1 VATLLAA
8 GVREESNELIERIA
22 ELLEVTY
29 RSADLGNSEDPLA
42 EAVYIM
48 ISRQTR
54 EEVYRDV
61 FTELRRRY
69 PRWEQVAEAPRD
81 ELRDLLR
88 PSGLHE
94 QRANQLK
101 AFLQAVA
108 EANRKRG
115 LGPFGRP
122 AGDLT
127 LDYLREMP
135 DGEAE
140 ASLRAFPGIGPKSA
154 RCILSY
160 SLGRDAFAVDTHVRR
175 IFIRLG
181 LVESRG
187 IKADHDPF
195 QEAVPRRLRQQLHVN
210 MVHHGRAVCQQTGPA
225 CHRCVLVSFCAEGRS
240 RAAKVADLNA
250 PVALDLFAGAG
261 GLSEGFES
269 AGFRIALA
277 VDGDRHAAQTY
288 RANHPGV
295 PVVEGD
301 VGDLTQERVRELG
314 VGATRIDAVIAGPP
328 CQGYS
333 AAGKRLPDDRKNFLF
348 RHVARLARDL
358 AAEFVVMENVPGVQ
372 RVNGRRFIQSILDCL
387 RYNGFSAG
395 RHLLN
400 AQDFGTPQRRRRYF
414 FLARRQ
420 GAGRR
425 PAAPAPTVESHE
437 PGLLRT
443 RLEDLPE
450 LAHGVR
456 AEYHP
461 LPDGRHLINGS
472 TMRHSE
478 RVVRKIRKLKPG
490 QGPISYRR
498 LDEDAARTLI
508 AGHRALPV
516 HPWLHRTI
524 SVREAA
530 RIQGFRDDY
539 VFCGPRSEQPLQV
552 ANAVPPAVAAAVA
565 ESVRAAWEQ
574 PGTTATV
581 QSQESSLGSSRSG
594 PGGSA
599 SKRSRLSSTSSPSR
613 SSSPTEA
620 A

>member
-1 VATLLAA
+1 VGGAVAVGDAERK
-8 GVREESNELIERIA
+8 GLIERIA

-29 RSADLGNSEDPLA
+29 RSADLGNFDDPLE

-54 EEVYRDV
+54 EDVYRDV
-61 FTELRRRY
+61 YATLRRRY
-69 PRWEQVAEAPRD
+69 PRWEDAAAAPRAK
-81 ELRDLLR
+81 LRNLLR
-88 PSGLHE
+88 PAGFYE
-94 QRANQLK
+94 QRADQLK
-101 AFLQAVA
+101 LLLQAVT
-108 EANRKRG
+108 EANRERRI
-115 LGPFGRP
+115 GPFGTPP
-122 AGDLT
+122 ADLT
-127 LDYLREMP
+127 LDFLHDMSDADAESFLRQ
-135 DGEAE
+135 
-140 ASLRAFPGIGPKSA
+140 LPGIGPKSA

-160 SLGRDAFAVDTHVRR
+160 SLRRNAFAVDTHVRR

-195 QEAVPRRLRQQLHVN
+195 QEAVPPGLRTQLHVN
-210 MVHHGRAVCQQTGPA
+210 LVHHGRAVCQQTQPS
-225 CHRCVLVSFCAEGRS
+225 CHQCVLVSFCSEGRR
-240 RAAKVADLNA
+240 RAAAVADPA
-250 PVALDLFAGAG
+250 QPVAVDLFAGAG
-261 GLSEGFES
+261 GLSEGFEQ

-277 VDGDRHAAQTY
+277 VDGDRNAAQTY

-295 PVVEGD
+295 PVAEED
-301 VGDLTQERVRELG
+301 VAALTPERVREFA
-314 VGATRIDAVIAGPP
+314 VGAERVDAVIAGPP

-333 AAGKRLPDDRKNFLF
+333 AAGKRVPDDQKNLLF

-358 AAEFVVMENVPGVQ
+358 RAEFVVMENVPGLQ
-372 RVNGRRFIQSILDCL
+372 RVNGRRFGRRILDCL
-387 RYNGFSAG
+387 RRNGFSAG

-414 FLARRQ
+414 FIARRR
-420 GAGRR
+420 GAGPR
-425 PAAPAPTVESHE
+425 PGAPDPTVLSYE
-437 PGLLRT
+437 PGLLRR

-450 LAHGVR
+450 FDPGVR

-461 LPDGRHLINGS
+461 LPDGTYLLNGS

-478 RVVRKIRKLKPG
+478 RVVKKIRKLQPG

-539 VFCGPRSEQPLQV
+539 VFCGPPSEQPLQV

-565 ESVRAAWEQ
+565 GSIRDVWEPPQ
-574 PGTTATV
+574 P
-581 QSQESSLGSSRSG
+581 QGSSPGSRRSG
-594 PGGSA
+594 PRGSA
-599 SKRSRLSSTSSPSR
+599 SKRSRLRSTSSASATN
-613 SSSPTEA
+613 SPTEA

>member
-1 VATLLAA
+1 MV
-8 GVREESNELIERIA
+8 ERIS

-29 RSADLGNSEDPLA
+29 RSADLGNYENPLE

-48 ISRQTR
+48 ISRQTQ
-54 EEVYRDV
+54 EGVYRQV
-61 FTELRRRY
+61 FAALRQRY
-69 PRWEQVAEAPRD
+69 PRWEQAAAAPRN

-88 PSGLHE
+88 PSGFHE
-94 QRANQLK
+94 QRADQLK
-101 AFLQAVA
+101 ALLGAVR
-108 EANRKRG
+108 EANRERG
-115 LGPFGRP
+115 VGPYGLS
-122 AGDLT
+122 ATDLT
-127 LDYLREMP
+127 LDFLREMG
-135 DGEAE
+135 DEEAE
-140 ASLRAFPGIGPKSA
+140 AFLRRLPGIGPKSA

-160 SLGRDAFAVDTHVRR
+160 SLGRDTFAVDTHVRR

-181 LVESRG
+181 LTESRG

-195 QEAVPRRLRQQLHVN
+195 QEAVPPRLRKQLHVN
-210 MVHHGRAVCQQTGPA
+210 MVHHGRAVCQQAKPA
-225 CHRCVLVSFCAEGRS
+225 CHECVLVSFCGEGRR
-240 RAAKVADLNA
+240 RAAELADPEA

-261 GLSEGFES
+261 GLSEGFEE

-295 PVVEGD
+295 PVAEED
-301 VGDLTQERVRELG
+301 VADLTVDRVRELG
-314 VGATRIDAVIAGPP
+314 VGADRIDAVIAGPP

-333 AAGKRLPDDRKNFLF
+333 AAGKRVPDDTKNLLF

-372 RVNGRRFIQSILDCL
+372 RVNGRRFVRRILDCL

-414 FLARRQ
+414 FLARRS

-425 PAAPAPTVESHE
+425 PGPPAPTVKDHE
-437 PGLLRT
+437 AGLLRK
-443 RLEDLPE
+443 RLKDLPE
-450 LAHGVR
+450 FGGGKR
-456 AEYHP
+456 AEYYP
-461 LPDGRHLINGS
+461 LPGGGHLLNGS
-472 TMRHSE
+472 TMRHSK

-539 VFCGPRSEQPLQV
+539 VFCGPRSAQPLQV

-565 ESVRAAWEQ
+565 GSVRAAWEEAR
-574 PGTTATV
+574 TA
-581 QSQESSLGSSRSG
+581 
-594 PGGSA
+594 
-599 SKRSRLSSTSSPSR
+599 
-613 SSSPTEA
+613 
-620 A
+620 

>member
-1 VATLLAA
+1 MSGPLAA
-8 GVREESNELIERIA
+8 SEREQTSGLVERIA

-29 RSADLGNSEDPLA
+29 RSADLGNFENPLE

-54 EEVYRDV
+54 EEVYREV
-61 FTELRRRY
+61 FATLRRCY
-69 PRWEQVAEAPRD
+69 PRWEQVAAAPRD

-88 PSGLHE
+88 PAGFYE
-94 QRANQLK
+94 QRADQLK
-101 AFLQAVA
+101 ALLEAVA
-108 EANRKRG
+108 ETNREREV
-115 LGPFGRP
+115 GPFGQP
-122 AGDLT
+122 ATDLT
-127 LDYLREMP
+127 LDFLHEMS
-135 DGEAE
+135 DEEAE
-140 ASLRAFPGIGPKSA
+140 AFLRGLPGIGPKSA

-160 SLGRDAFAVDTHVRR
+160 SLGRNTFAVDTHVRR

-195 QEAVPRRLRQQLHVN
+195 QEAVPPRLRTQLHVN
-210 MVHHGRAVCQQTGPA
+210 MVHHGRAVCRETNPA
-225 CHRCVLVSFCAEGRS
+225 CQQCVLVSFCGDGRR
-240 RAAKVADLNA
+240 RAAGAADPAA

-261 GLSEGFES
+261 GLSEGFEQED
-269 AGFRIALA
+269 FRIALA

-295 PVVEGD
+295 PVAEED
-301 VGDLTQERVRELG
+301 VADLTAERVRELG
-314 VGATRIDAVIAGPP
+314 VGADRIDAVIAGPP

-333 AAGKRLPDDRKNFLF
+333 AAGKRLPDDQKNFLF
-348 RHVARLARDL
+348 RHVARLARAL
-358 AAEFVVMENVPGVQ
+358 SAEFVVMENVPGLQ
-372 RVNGRRFIQSILDCL
+372 RVNGRRFVRRILDCL
-387 RYNGFSAG
+387 RRNGFSAG

-414 FLARRQ
+414 FLARRR
-420 GAGRR
+420 GAGPR
-425 PAAPAPTVESHE
+425 PGPPAPTVKSHE
-437 PGLLRT
+437 SGLLRK
-443 RLEDLPE
+443 RLQDLPE
-450 LAHGVR
+450 LAHGQR

-461 LPDGRHLINGS
+461 LPGGDHLLNGS
-472 TMRHSE
+472 TMRHSA

-539 VFCGPRSEQPLQV
+539 VFCGPPSEQPLQV

-565 ESVRAAWEQ
+565 GCVRQAWEE
-574 PGTTATV
+574 GRAEAGA
-581 QSQESSLGSSRSG
+581 QSQDSSPGARRSG

-599 SKRSRLSSTSSPSR
+599 SKRSRLSSTASASRR
-613 SSSPTEA
+613 SSATEA

>member
-1 VATLLAA
+1 VSGTLAA
-8 GVREESNELIERIA
+8 SNGEQTRGLVERIA

-29 RSADLGNSEDPLA
+29 RSADLGNFENPLE

-54 EEVYRDV
+54 EEVYREV
-61 FTELRRRY
+61 FAALRDRY
-69 PRWEQVAEAPRD
+69 PRWEEAAGASRD

-88 PSGLHE
+88 PAGFHE
-94 QRANQLK
+94 QRADQLK
-101 AFLQAVA
+101 DLLEAVA
-108 EANRKRG
+108 KANRERD
-115 LGPFGRP
+115 LGPFAQP
-122 AGDLT
+122 ATDLT
-127 LDYLREMP
+127 LDFLHEMS
-135 DGEAE
+135 DEDAE
-140 ASLRAFPGIGPKSA
+140 AFLRQLPGIGPKSA

-160 SLGRDAFAVDTHVRR
+160 SLGRDTFAVDTHVRR

-195 QEAVPRRLRQQLHVN
+195 QEAVPPRLRRQLHIN
-210 MVHHGRAVCQQTGPA
+210 LVHHGRAVCQQTKPA
-225 CHRCVLVSFCAEGRS
+225 CHECVLVSFCGDGRR
-240 RAAKVADLNA
+240 RAADTADPDA

-277 VDGDRHAAQTY
+277 IDGDRHAAQTH

-295 PVVEGD
+295 PVAEED
-301 VGDLTQERVRELG
+301 VADLTPERVRELG
-314 VGATRIDAVIAGPP
+314 VRAGRIDAVIAGPP

-333 AAGKRLPDDRKNFLF
+333 AAGKRIPDDQKNFLF

-414 FLARRQ
+414 FLARRR
-420 GAGRR
+420 GSGRR
-425 PAAPAPTVESHE
+425 PGAPAPTVDSHE

-443 RLEDLPE
+443 QLEDLPQ
-450 LAHGVR
+450 LPHGER
-456 AEYHP
+456 AEYYP
-461 LPDGRHLINGS
+461 LPGGGHLLNGT

-539 VFCGPRSEQPLQV
+539 VFCGPPSEQPLQV
-552 ANAVPPAVAAAVA
+552 ANAVPPAVASAVA
-565 ESVRAAWEQ
+565 RAVRECWD
-574 PGTTATV
+574 AT
-581 QSQESSLGSSRSG
+581 GSE
-594 PGGSA
+594 A
-599 SKRSRLSSTSSPSR
+599 SDSPR
-613 SSSPTEA
+613 APAT
-620 A
+620 